1 MTILGTPAAVL
12 GLATLLLY
20 ALIAPSTIVEGDNA
34 ELASLGA
41 LGGAAHPTGYPLY
54 VLWLRTW
61 SWLPGTPAH
70 AAALATG
77 LLTAIEAVLL
87 VQAAKAWGARPLAG
101 AIAAALVVTSPVVL
115 RVQSQAEVFA
125 LNGCVAAA
133 VLWLAAAHGPVRGA
147 RRVGALA
154 LIAGLGLSNHLTC
167 AFVAPIG
174 LLGVVRGV
182 RESSW
187 RALGAGVAGL
197 LVGLAPYAYLLV
209 APSTPASWGKI
220 SSLSELAH
228 HVLRMDYGG
237 PGQLSPHGE
246 HVPITESLLALAATL
261 GRAFLWLPLAAI
273 VFAWRRASR
282 AAGES
287 RAAWAAWLASFLIAG
302 PLFVARFNLR
312 PVGLELYTVSRFHL
326 LPMVLLAVPVAVGL
340 DAVAEQLFARVRLRV
355 AILVAAAVFVGGALL
370 SVPQVARYH
379 TACVQRSLE
388 NTLGSLPDGAVLIGT
403 QDILHFGST
412 YVQAVLGERRD
423 VTVIMTPQVG
433 LAYYRERVRAKLG
446 IDLDTLVR
454 ERPAVPS
461 VRIAELVL
469 ATGRPLF
476 IDQFQAN
483 IAKSFPVYPYG
494 AVFRVLPT
502 GTPLPSLDELFALNK
517 KLYAAMRF
525 DYASPNAG
533 DDLAAQAHQQYA
545 ATWRA
550 LADGLTGE
558 PQAYARAM
566 VDALAPR

>member
-1 MTILGTPAAVL
+1 MTILVTPAAIL

-20 ALIAPSTIVEGDNA
+20 VLIAPTTIVEGDNA

-41 LGGAAHPTGYPLY
+41 LGGAAHPSGYPLY
-54 VLWLRTW
+54 VMWLRVW
-61 SWLPGTPAH
+61 SWLPGSPAH
-70 AAALATG
+70 AAALATA

-133 VLWLAAAHGPVRGA
+133 VLWLAAAQGPLRGA

-154 LIAGLGLSNHLTC
+154 LVAGLGLSNHLTC
-167 AFVAPIG
+167 AFIAPIG
-174 LLGVVRGV
+174 ILGVVRGV

-187 RALGAGVAGL
+187 RALLAGAAWLVVGL
-197 LVGLAPYAYLLV
+197 LPYVYLLA

-220 SSLSELAH
+220 ASLSDLAH

-246 HVPITESLLALAATL
+246 HVPMTDNLVALAATL
-261 GRAFLWLPLAAI
+261 GRAYLWLPIAAVALA
-273 VFAWRRASR
+273 WKR
-282 AAGES
+282 ES
-287 RAAWAAWLASFLIAG
+287 RAAWACWLASFAIAG

-312 PVGLELYTVSRFHL
+312 PVGLEHYTVSRFHL
-326 LPMVLLAVPVAVGL
+326 LPMVLLAVPVACGL
-340 DAVAEQLFARVRLRV
+340 DALADRVLGRVRAGIAV
-355 AILVAAAVFVGGALL
+355 IIAAALFIGGALL

-388 NTLGSLPDGAVLIGT
+388 NTLQSLPDGAVLIGT

-423 VTVIMTPQVG
+423 VTVIATPQVG
-433 LAYYRERVRAKLG
+433 LAYYRARIKQKLG
-446 IDLDTLVR
+446 IDLDVLVR
-454 ERPAVPS
+454 EKPAVPS

-469 ATGRPLF
+469 VTGRPLF

-483 IAKSFPVYPYG
+483 IAKAFPVYPYG
-494 AVFRVLPT
+494 PVFRVLPK
-502 GTPLPSLDELFALNK
+502 GAPVPSIDELFALNK
-517 KLYAAMRF
+517 KLYEAMYF
-525 DYASPNAG
+525 DYPRPSVG

-550 LADGLTGE
+550 LAEGLTGDR
-558 PQAYARAM
+558 QAFARAM
-566 VDALAPR
+566 AAALAPH

>member
-41 LGGAAHPTGYPLY
+41 LGGAPHPSGYPLY
-54 VLWLRTW
+54 VLWLRVW
-61 SWLPGTPAH
+61 SWLPGSPAH
-70 AAALATG
+70 AAALATC

-87 VQAAKAWGARPLAG
+87 VHAAKAWGARPLAG

-125 LNGCVAAA
+125 LNGCVGAA
-133 VLWLAAAHGPVRGA
+133 VLWLAAAQGPLRGS

-154 LIAGLGLSNHLTC
+154 LVAGLGLSNHLTC
-167 AFVAPIG
+167 AFIAPIG

-187 RALGAGVAGL
+187 RALLVGGAGLVVGL
-197 LVGLAPYAYLLV
+197 LPYVYLLA

-220 SSLSELAH
+220 ASLSDLAH

-237 PGQLSPHGE
+237 PAQLSPHGE
-246 HVPITESLLALAATL
+246 HVPMTANLVALAATL
-261 GRAFLWLPLAAI
+261 GRAFLWLPIAAVALA
-273 VFAWRRASR
+273 WKK
-282 AAGES
+282 ES
-287 RAAWAAWLASFLIAG
+287 RAAWACWLASFLIAG

-312 PVGLELYTVSRFHL
+312 PEGLEHYTVSRFHL

-340 DAVAEQLFARVRLRV
+340 DAVMDRVRTRIAV
-355 AILVAAAVFVGGALL
+355 VIAAAVFVAGALL
-370 SVPQVARYH
+370 GVPEVARYH
-379 TACVQRSLE
+379 TVCVQRSIE
-388 NTLGSLPDGAVLIGT
+388 NTLQALPDGAVLIGT

-423 VTVIMTPQVG
+423 VTVIATPQVG
-433 LAYYRERVRAKLG
+433 LGYYRARVRQKLG
-446 IDLDTLVR
+446 IDLDALVR
-454 ERPAVPS
+454 EKPAVPS

-483 IAKSFPVYPYG
+483 IAKAFPVYPCG
-494 AVFRVLPT
+494 PVFRVLPK
-502 GTPLPSLDELFALNK
+502 GTPLPSIDELFALNK
-517 KLYAAMRF
+517 KLYDAMRF
-525 DYASPNAG
+525 DYPAPGVG

-550 LADGLTGE
+550 LAEGLTGDH
-558 PQAYARAM
+558 QAYARAM
-566 VDALAPR
+566 AAALAPH